1 MARILALVA
10 AVGLVAGAVVLR
22 GALGQDDDG
31 DGDTPAGVIWCDP
44 LLAEACNA
52 AAEGAEVEL
61 IEPGEA
67 FTRLS
72 DPGAES
78 AAPPPSTWVTV
89 GDWPA
94 ILATATSSAN
104 GEVATFGDP
113 TPLASTPLVLAG
125 NAANLERLTAEC
137 AEVTWGCL
145 ADVAGTGADELG
157 GDPRLGEFRL
167 GHVVPPSSTGLFTL
181 DALVATIPDG
191 GAPSR
196 TDVESQAF
204 AGLLDRIDSGEFTGD
219 TARAADQ
226 FLARPGEASVFV
238 GPEALLDP
246 KLGARDATLLPVAP
260 TATLTAQ
267 LAPLTDVDGVGDLAE
282 RLGAELTAAGWE
294 PPTDDGADAGLLAAL
309 LDTWGTR

>member
-1 MARILALVA
+1 MQRRR
-10 AVGLVAGAVVLR
+10 R
-22 GALGQDDDG
+22 GRR
-31 DGDTPAGVIWCDP
+31 
-44 LLAEACNA
+44 
-52 AAEGAEVEL
+52 
-61 IEPGEA
+61 GEA

-267 LAPLTDVDGVGDLAE
+267 VAPVSDVDGAGDLAE

-294 PPTDDGADAGLLAAL
+294 PPTDDGADPGLLAAL